1 MQTLL
6 LNAQVPVPDFT
17 SANWPPF
24 GPSAIT
30 PLMEFNPVLEPFRFS
45 ALTFPLAAEPVTFA
59 VMVNRRE
66 LLVALAVKVASP
78 CSVMG
83 DAMESV

>member
-6 LNAQVPVPDFT
+6 LNAQVPAPDLI

-45 ALTFPLAAEPVTFA
+45 VLAFPLAAEPVTLA
-59 VMVNRRE
+59 VMLNRRE

-78 CSVMG
+78 WRVMG